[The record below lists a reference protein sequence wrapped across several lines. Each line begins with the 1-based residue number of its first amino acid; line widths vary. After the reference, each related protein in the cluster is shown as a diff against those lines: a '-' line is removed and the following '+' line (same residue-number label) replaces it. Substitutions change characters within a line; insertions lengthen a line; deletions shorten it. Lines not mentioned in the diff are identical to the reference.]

1 MEHKVIWIHG
11 TFDCPS
17 ATDGTGKMG
26 RSHNRLTLLELTET
40 QNNANNLK
48 DNPDSRR
55 VQALKDLVNDPA
67 AEIWG
72 FEWSGIAD
80 EEARKLG
87 GQNLVEHLRMTGFH
101 EPNYKVSVATHSH
114 GGNVLGHAM
123 SSSNLKI
130 TACYLFACPFFG
142 TGTGNWRVSPN
153 ARKRVKTKY
162 SFMHP
167 TDRIQVI
174 GAGVVGGGVT
184 FSTCD
189 DFDNYSINP
198 TGGGGYGIGD
208 ISHTSMSRSRA
219 FDMARK
225 VLNSNPK

>member
-17 ATDGTGKMG
+17 ATDGTGQMG
-26 RSHNRLTLLELTET
+26 RSHNRFALLKDTEAE
-40 QNNANNLK
+40 NNKNNLK
-48 DNPDSRR
+48 KNPDSGR
-55 VQALKDLVNDPA
+55 VEALKELVNDPA
-67 AEIWG
+67 AEVWG

-80 EEARKLG
+80 ETARKMG
-87 GQNLVEHLRMTGFH
+87 GANLVKHLRTVGFH

-123 SSSNLKI
+123 SSSDLNI
-130 TACYLFACPFFG
+130 AACYLFACPFFG
-142 TGTGNWRVSPN
+142 SGVGNWRGSPN
-153 ARKRVKTKY
+153 ARKQVKTKY

-174 GAGVVGGGVT
+174 GAGLVGGGVT
-184 FSTCD
+184 FSTCP
-189 DFDNYSINP
+189 DFVNYSISP

-208 ISHTSMSRSRA
+208 VSHTSMSRSDA
-219 FDMARK
+219 FRLARDEILK
-225 VLNSNPK
+225 AK

>member
-17 ATDGTGKMG
+17 STNGGKMD

-48 DNPDSRR
+48 KNPNTGR
-55 VQALKDLVNDPA
+55 VQALKNLVNDPA
-67 AEIWG
+67 AEVWG
-72 FEWSGIAD
+72 FEWSGIGD
-80 EEARKLG
+80 EGARKLG
-87 GQNLVEHLRMTGFH
+87 GQNLVDHLLMAGFH
-101 EPNYKVSVATHSH
+101 EPNCKVSVATHSH

-123 SSSNLKI
+123 SSSDLRI

-153 ARKRVKTKY
+153 ARERVKTKY

-167 TDRIQVI
+167 TDGVQVI
-174 GAGVVGGGVT
+174 LAGGYGGGIT

-189 DFDNYSINP
+189 GFDNYSIRP
-198 TGGGGYGIGD
+198 TGGGGLGIGD
-208 ISHTSMSRSRA
+208 ISHTSMSRSMA
-219 FDMARK
+219 FDMARA
-225 VLNSNPK
+225 VLNFNPK